1 MIELFTKENCKTKV
15 FPVVGL
21 TSVYMKHDE
30 NLGKCLIHNEN
41 FITPNM
47 PKIGYALRFSVSD
60 KEIIVRNEMNPQIIS
75 SGFKQALAFEKR
87 DGFNCLF
94 YEYQNNI
101 IPKTRGGPIATG
113 EILKIIKEQ
122 AFPRDSIFRMVTDG
136 YVPVFEVWGSLLDEH
151 NILHGRVN
159 VKAVER
165 RENRPPLNVDL
176 IAVMSANYEQKIYEW
191 INAERITKLA
201 RIYGLTTAPL
211 YGVVSLDPESIF
223 RLMRNADAL
232 NQAAN
237 SIVIEGYVLHVK
249 NEFGS
254 GMFKVKPISI
264 MAYDVTV
271 DSQIPP
277 ERVRAEISKLLVE
290 TPPLE
295 VSKNPADYFSEVLA
309 YLREDYRVTRRSER
323 EIKQIFIEEVANK
336 LAKCPSLT
344 KPWALGV
351 HPMFLGQLRRELAKT
366 TTKQSTPNK
375 RRKRYRKSW

>member
-1 MIELFTKENCKTKV
+1 
-15 FPVVGL
+15 
-21 TSVYMKHDE
+21 
-30 NLGKCLIHNEN
+30 
-41 FITPNM
+41 
-47 PKIGYALRFSVSD
+47 
-60 KEIIVRNEMNPQIIS
+60 
-75 SGFKQALAFEKR
+75 
-87 DGFNCLF
+87 
-94 YEYQNNI
+94 
-101 IPKTRGGPIATG
+101 
-113 EILKIIKEQ
+113 
-122 AFPRDSIFRMVTDG
+122 
-136 YVPVFEVWGSLLDEH
+136 VFEVWGSLLDEH

-159 VKAVER
+159 VRAVER

-176 IAVMSANYEQKIYEW
+176 IAVMSADYEQGIYKW
-191 INAERITKLA
+191 IDAQRITKLA
-201 RIYGLTTAPL
+201 RTYGLTTAPF

-223 RLMRNADAL
+223 RLMRNADSL

-264 MAYDVTV
+264 MAHDVTV

-295 VSKNPADYFSEVLA
+295 VSKNPTDYFAEVLA

-323 EIKQIFIEEVANK
+323 EIKQIFVEEIANK
-336 LAKCPSLT
+336 LAKCPGLT

-351 HPMFLGQLRRELAKT
+351 HPMFLSQLERELAKT
-366 TTKQSTPNK
+366 TTEQSTATNK
-375 RRKRYRKSW
+375 RRKHSQKLVKK